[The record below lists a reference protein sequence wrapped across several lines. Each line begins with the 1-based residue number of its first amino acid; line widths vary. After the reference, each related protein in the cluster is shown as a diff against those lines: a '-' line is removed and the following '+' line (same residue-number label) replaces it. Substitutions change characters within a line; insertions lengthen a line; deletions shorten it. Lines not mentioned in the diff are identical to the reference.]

1 MSLKRLLLVS
11 LAAATV
17 VFALAAAP
25 SGASKPRAG
34 CPTAFEQLTFDEA
47 LAVAHETGVPLS
59 DEELLGL
66 LATYD
71 KNTDEV
77 LCFRDFPDTPGIA
90 SYSVNIVD
98 NTARA
103 TK

>member
-1 MSLKRLLLVS
+1 MRLKRLFLVPM
-11 LAAATV
+11 AAAAAV
-17 VFALAAAP
+17 VALAATP

-47 LAVAHETGVPLS
+47 LAVAHDTGVPLS

-66 LATYD
+66 LGTYD

-103 TK
+103 PK

>member
-1 MSLKRLLLVS
+1 MRLKRILLVPV
-11 LAAATV
+11 AVATV
-17 VFALAAAP
+17 VLALAAAP
-25 SGASKPRAG
+25 SGAAKPRAS
-34 CPTAFEQLTFDEA
+34 CPPAFEQLTFEEA
-47 LAVAHETGVPLS
+47 LVVAHETGVPLS

-98 NTARA
+98 NTARGP
-103 TK
+103 K